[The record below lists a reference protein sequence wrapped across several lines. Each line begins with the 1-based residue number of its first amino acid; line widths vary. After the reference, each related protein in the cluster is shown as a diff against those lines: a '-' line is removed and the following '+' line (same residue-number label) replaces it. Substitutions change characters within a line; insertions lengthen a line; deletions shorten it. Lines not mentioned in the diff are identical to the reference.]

1 MTEPLLLG
9 FSVWRLFGERAF
21 VVLGFLI
28 LVKLKPLAL
37 CRKAVIIIKTP
48 LIWLSLSFSFAHRLI
63 LNPDTWFLIIFVDHA
78 QLYPT
83 LMHTHG
89 GSLSFCTSF
98 WSKNIGSHCNLLKQN
113 KAWTQPC
120 FHSIIG
126 CSLSEWRCVDLWLTA
141 ALFVFTH
148 EQKCV
153 SSSGT
158 TRFLGFFLLLLLVW
172 ATRCRQ
178 LNETAM

>member
-37 CRKAVIIIKTP
+37 YCKAMIIVKTP
-48 LIWLSLSFSFAHRLI
+48 LIWLLLSSSFTHRLI
-63 LNPDTWFLIIFVDHA
+63 LHPDTWFLPISVDHA

-83 LMHTHG
+83 LIHTHG

-98 WSKNIGSHCNLLKQN
+98 WSKNIGFHCNLLKQN
-113 KAWTQPC
+113 KAGARGRNLFSFQPC

-126 CSLSEWRCVDLWLTA
+126 CSLSEWRFVDLWLTA
-141 ALFVFTH
+141 ALFAFTH
-148 EQKCV
+148 KQKSV

-158 TRFLGFFLLLLLVW
+158 TCFVFLHDSFFLLLLLV
-172 ATRCRQ
+172 
-178 LNETAM
+178 